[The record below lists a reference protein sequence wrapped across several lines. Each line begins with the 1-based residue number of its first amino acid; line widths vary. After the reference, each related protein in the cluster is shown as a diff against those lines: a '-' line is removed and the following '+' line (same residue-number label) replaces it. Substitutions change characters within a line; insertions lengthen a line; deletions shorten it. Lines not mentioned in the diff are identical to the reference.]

1 MPTFIPACGRTL
13 HLAVVCVNRIGT
25 QRSRDCWSPLDD
37 FTAAHIAEPA
47 PKLITKGMD
56 AMQLSKSPS
65 TATVSVSPQGRK
77 AISAKFLSLSREGIR
92 ASVRVEPGVIK
103 ILEDFL
109 DEARRGEAI
118 AGAIVLVRPNAT
130 ICSAI
135 SAPHG
140 GRHHL
145 VAACDYLKQD
155 IIAETDN

>member
-1 MPTFIPACGRTL
+1 MSGK
-13 HLAVVCVNRIGT
+13 VV
-25 QRSRDCWSPLDD
+25 
-37 FTAAHIAEPA
+37 
-47 PKLITKGMD
+47 
-56 AMQLSKSPS
+56 
-65 TATVSVSPQGRK
+65 
-77 AISAKFLSLSREGIR
+77 SLGREGIR
-92 ASVRVEPGVIK
+92 ASVQVDPGVIK

-109 DEARRGEAI
+109 DQARAGEAI

>member
-1 MPTFIPACGRTL
+1 
-13 HLAVVCVNRIGT
+13 
-25 QRSRDCWSPLDD
+25 
-37 FTAAHIAEPA
+37 
-47 PKLITKGMD
+47 MD
-56 AMQLSKSPS
+56 AMQLSKRLSD
-65 TATVSVSPQGRK
+65 ATVSALPQGRR
-77 AISAKFLSLSREGIR
+77 ATNAKVLSLSREAIR
-92 ASVRVEPGVIK
+92 ASVRVEPDVIK
-103 ILEDFL
+103 ILQDFL
-109 DEARRGEAI
+109 DEARRGETI

>member
-1 MPTFIPACGRTL
+1 M
-13 HLAVVCVNRIGT
+13 
-25 QRSRDCWSPLDD
+25 
-37 FTAAHIAEPA
+37 
-47 PKLITKGMD
+47 
-56 AMQLSKSPS
+56 
-65 TATVSVSPQGRK
+65 
-77 AISAKFLSLSREGIR
+77 SANVLSLSREATR
-92 ASVRVEPGVIK
+92 ASVRGEPGVIN

-109 DEARRGEAI
+109 DEARRGGEAI

-140 GRHHL
+140 GTHHL

>member
-1 MPTFIPACGRTL
+1 MSGK
-13 HLAVVCVNRIGT
+13 V
-25 QRSRDCWSPLDD
+25 
-37 FTAAHIAEPA
+37 
-47 PKLITKGMD
+47 
-56 AMQLSKSPS
+56 
-65 TATVSVSPQGRK
+65 
-77 AISAKFLSLSREGIR
+77 LSLSRDGIR

-109 DEARRGEAI
+109 DQARRGEAI

-135 SAPHG
+135 SAPRR

-155 IIAETDN
+155 IIVETDN